1 LNFAKPPN
9 PPSIHPFLWL
19 CCSFGNTLSLDS
31 HIRICAV
38 DIRFACLGFLL
49 RPFFSYR
56 IISASW
62 IWFLNF
68 TEIPF
73 PRRPRFIRY
82 IYNIIYMYTYER
94 SRIYPVPF
102 GRNVWRM
109 RKVYTTTRVK
119 YKMYNVHTLERLP
132 NTRSPCSR
140 AHGSNT
146 VWNTPIYKYIFLYVF
161 FSLFFLFVRIPGWNL
176 LHTSPY
182 LNSTLLFCV
191 CVNMH
196 TYMYYEFS
204 YYYNKNT
211 IAVYSWKKN
220 I

>member
-1 LNFAKPPN
+1 
-9 PPSIHPFLWL
+9 
-19 CCSFGNTLSLDS
+19 
-31 HIRICAV
+31 
-38 DIRFACLGFLL
+38 
-49 RPFFSYR
+49 
-56 IISASW
+56 
-62 IWFLNF
+62 
-68 TEIPF
+68 
-73 PRRPRFIRY
+73 
-82 IYNIIYMYTYER
+82 MYTYNR

-119 YKMYNVHTLERLP
+119 YKMYKVHTLERLP

-146 VWNTPIYKYIFLYVF
+146 VCNTPIYKYIFLYVF
-161 FSLFFLFVRIPGWNL
+161 FSLFFLFLFVRIPGWNL

-196 TYMYYEFS
+196 TYMYHEFS

-211 IAVYSWKKN
+211 IAVYSWIKIYKTLFLRSLTTMHQLHKIQEN
-220 I
+220 ILPLFSSFVSAVTHSFPRNNINGQHYWLICTYVSLHSNRSLCTCIEVQ